1 MELGANRLIR
11 WPGFRDRPPPSIQS
25 MPRPRLMTPGPTQ
38 VPERALARLG
48 QQVIHHRTEEFRSLF
63 AEVLEGLRHV
73 FQTEHDVVVLTSSGT
88 GAMEAAVANVVPQ
101 GGKAI
106 VLESGKFSERWRL
119 ICERFGIAV
128 VRCEVPWGQP
138 FAPADVARLL
148 DIHRDAVAVYTT
160 LSESSTG
167 VGHDI
172 EAIGRVVGPS
182 GKLLVV
188 DAISGA
194 GVMECRTDAWG
205 IDLLVVGSQ
214 KALMIPP
221 GLAFLAVSPAAWR
234 QIESVARRPVF
245 YFDLL
250 AYRKSLATPEPP
262 YTPAIS
268 LVRALAETLRTI
280 RSEGIERIW
289 TRARTLARATRAAIE
304 ALGLEL
310 VAKRPADGL
319 TAVYFPPGLDGPQ
332 FLRRVESRFG
342 VKLAGGQGPLKG
354 RAFRIA
360 HMGLLD
366 ELDVLAAIAAI
377 ELVLYEMGSPV
388 TLGAGVAAAS
398 RVLADT
404 SQGRVSSSR
413 G

>member
-1 MELGANRLIR
+1 
-11 WPGFRDRPPPSIQS
+11 
-25 MPRPRLMTPGPTQ
+25 
-38 VPERALARLG
+38 VPERALVRLS
-48 QQVIHHRTEEFRSLF
+48 QQVIHHRTEAFRSLF
-63 AEVLEGLRHV
+63 AEVLEGLKYV
-73 FQTEHDVVVLTSSGT
+73 FQTQHDVVVLTSSGT
-88 GAMEAAVANVVPQ
+88 GAMEAAVANVVPR

-119 ICERFGIAV
+119 ICERFGIEV
-128 VRCEVPWGQP
+128 VGCQMPWGEP
-138 FAPADVARLL
+138 FDPADVARLL
-148 DIHRDAVAVYTT
+148 DVHPDAVAVYTT

-182 GKLLVV
+182 GALLVV

-194 GVMECRTDAWG
+194 GVMECRTDTWG

-214 KALMIPP
+214 KALTIPP

-234 QIESVARRPVF
+234 QIESVAQRPAF

-250 AYRKSLATPEPP
+250 AYRKSLAAPEPP

-280 RSEGIERIW
+280 RSEGIEQVW
-289 TRARTLARATRAAIE
+289 ARARTLARATRAAIE
-304 ALGLEL
+304 ALGLQL

-319 TAVYFPPGLDGPQ
+319 TAVYFPPGLDGQ
-332 FLRRVESRFG
+332 AFLRRIESRFG

-366 ELDVLAAIAAI
+366 ALDILSAIAAI
-377 ELVLYEMGSPV
+377 ELVLHEMGYPV

-398 RVLADT
+398 RVFAES
-404 SQGRVSSSR
+404 SQGSVSPSR